1 MKRGIFLPTAA
12 FGLLAMFLF
21 TGCFGVDGNFV
32 HVRNDLLS
40 APGTNFHRDVEFS
53 LGSAGMAIARM
64 AVKYDDKDDNA
75 KEILN
80 NVSRVQIG
88 VYKNHNRFI
97 PEERFAFFDKA
108 DSKMRSQGWQAIV
121 KNYDKNEMNIIYV
134 IKNDDD
140 KPDKIFVVSL
150 NRKELVMVEVS
161 GNLEKILVAVIKD
174 KGMNFQFADSN

>member
-1 MKRGIFLPTAA
+1 MKRLMRFIVAA
-12 FGLLAMFLF
+12 FGIMSIFMF

-40 APGTNFHRDVEFS
+40 APETNFHRDVEFS

-88 VYKNHNRFI
+88 VYKNYNRFI
-97 PEERFAFFDKA
+97 PEERFEFFSKA
-108 DSKMRSQGWQAIV
+108 DSKMKNQGWQPIV
-121 KNYDKNEMNIIYV
+121 KNFDKNEMNIIYV
-134 IKNDDD
+134 MKNDDEA
-140 KPDKIFVVSL
+140 DKIFIVSL